1 MKPMSPEDRDLEKM
15 SSEISERYRAV
26 VQDEPPAQLDAAVL
40 AASRRE
46 VERPRQPM
54 RWQIPASFAAMLVI
68 GVSLVLL
75 VRDNEPPLSS
85 FDGPA
90 AEEAKLAKP
99 EPPQLALKVQPM
111 QRADSQ
117 REARPSRERSE
128 RPGHSPLAR
137 DETAAAQENAVSA
150 AAAPAPS
157 APAPTVPYLAGTA
170 KSDELEQSRIA
181 ESSAVRSSKKAG
193 AMADAAS
200 ESLSGPEALRKGEAA
215 VPARDWLE
223 KIDVLLRDGKEVE
236 ARRQLLVFR
245 KEYPRHPLP
254 ERLQALL
261 PPD

>member
-1 MKPMSPEDRDLEKM
+1 MKPTSPEDRDLEKM
-15 SSEISERYRAV
+15 SSEVSERYRAV
-26 VQDEPPAQLDAAVL
+26 VQDEPPARLDAAVL

-46 VERPRQPM
+46 VERPRQRM
-54 RWQIPASFAAMLVI
+54 RWHMPASIAAMLVV

-99 EPPQLALKVQPM
+99 EPPQLAMKVQPR
-111 QRADSQ
+111 QRVDSQ

-137 DETAAAQENAVSA
+137 DETAVAQENAVSSA
-150 AAAPAPS
+150 AAPPAPAPS
-157 APAPTVPYLAGTA
+157 APDLAGTA
-170 KSDELEQSRIA
+170 KTDELERSRIA
-181 ESSAVRSSKKAG
+181 ESSAVRSSKKAR

-200 ESLSGPEALRKGEAA
+200 ESHPGAEALRKEAA

-223 KIDVLLRDGKEVE
+223 KIDVLLRDGNEVE
-236 ARRQLLVFR
+236 ARRQLLDFR
-245 KEYPRHPLP
+245 KEYPHHPLP
-254 ERLQALL
+254 ERLQVLL
-261 PPD
+261 PPDQR